1 MRDDSV
7 REIDTTFG
15 IPFRSPLDNVKY
27 MTNIILLI
35 DEDARLV
42 QQPLSYL

>member
-15 IPFRSPLDNVKY
+15 IPFRSPLDNVKD
-27 MTNIILLI
+27 MTIIMLLI
-35 DEDARLV
+35 DEDVRLV
-42 QQPLSYL
+42 QQPLRYR

>member
-15 IPFRSPLDNVKY
+15 ILFRSPLDNVTY

-35 DEDARLV
+35 DEDVRLV